1 MPSHFKPVPTA
12 ARGIQKMPAYT
23 HAHTHAHK
31 QMTLH
36 HHINWVVPPF
46 FYEPMET
53 VAVTAT
59 VTVTAPAPAS
69 SVFDTNDCIWHYGTV
84 YVRDA
89 VAVEKIQGQQQQMQ
103 QMQAQMQAQMQ
114 EHQEQMQEHQEQMQ
128 EQLQHIQEM
137 HHIHDTQHI
146 HDAQHIQKQAH
157 GDDDDD
163 TESTTSGNGNGSG
176 TFKCSRNIGKQNQLK
191 HLKDGMRLRHL
202 LLVDHTTHEWCATFD
217 AETNRIIRTPDG
229 VAFDTLRQFARLHS
243 NEALSIDLASTNV
256 WSDSNF
262 QYQDDASGHWH
273 PLADLKK

>member
-1 MPSHFKPVPTA
+1 MPSHFKPVV

-23 HAHTHAHK
+23 RAHMHAHK

-36 HHINWVVPPF
+36 QHHFNWVVPQ
-46 FYEPMET
+46 
-53 VAVTAT
+53 A
-59 VTVTAPAPAS
+59 TAPAPAS
-69 SVFDTNDCIWHYGTV
+69 SVFDTHDCIWYYGTV
-84 YVRDA
+84 YVREA
-89 VAVEKIQGQQQQMQ
+89 VAVEKIQGQQQ
-103 QMQAQMQAQMQ
+103 
-114 EHQEQMQEHQEQMQ
+114 

-137 HHIHDTQHI
+137 HHMYHVQKP
-146 HDAQHIQKQAH
+146 AQESH

-163 TESTTSGNGNGSG
+163 TESTTSGNGSG
-176 TFKCSRNIGKQNQLK
+176 TFKVSRNIGKQNQLK

-202 LLVDHTTHEWCATFD
+202 LLVDHAMHEWIATFD

-243 NEALSIDLASTNV
+243 NEALAMDLASTNV
-256 WSDSNF
+256 WSDPNF